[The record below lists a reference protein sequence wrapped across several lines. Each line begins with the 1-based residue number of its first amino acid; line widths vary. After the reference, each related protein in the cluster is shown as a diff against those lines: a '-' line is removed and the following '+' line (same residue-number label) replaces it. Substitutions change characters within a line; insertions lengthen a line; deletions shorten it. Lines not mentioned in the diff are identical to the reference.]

1 MDFHLKQWRNQ
12 QQHESEEQQPYSSA
26 TKIPKLEHLQT
37 QTHPEPA
44 SGYALPLFVPEPNTK
59 VISDLSAF
67 SESTTPAPASSATRF
82 PSEIFSLSLSLLF
95 LFLTETQKKSE
106 SFLTGFCLLF
116 DIISWVSVLGMG
128 SFFSMGQW
136 QELELQ
142 ALIFRYMLAGAAVP
156 PELLQPIKRSL
167 LHSQF
172 FFHHSLQQYPALL
185 QSGYWGRGA
194 MDPEP
199 TRCRRTDGKK
209 WRCSRDVVTG
219 QKYCERHVHRGRN
232 RSRKPV
238 EVPTATA
245 TATAG
250 RGGGGRTLDAATT
263 TNAVVTVASSLGNG
277 SDGTHFA
284 LSGSSPSM
292 DLLQLKQSSLESKHE
307 NRSFFDTRREV
318 SGGVQSDN
326 HILRP
331 FFDDWPG
338 QLQEPDNGRGNA
350 SSMNTATSLSIS
362 IRGNTSSDVSLKLS
376 TGNGVEPGQ
385 ESEQPQLN
393 WPTGWGSNHMAS
405 MGGPLAEALRS
416 SNSNSSPTSVL
427 NQLPRGSVCETSFIS
442 T

>member
-1 MDFHLKQWRNQ
+1 MDFHLMQWRNQ
-12 QQHESEEQQPYSSA
+12 RQHESEEQQPYPSA
-26 TKIPKLEHLQT
+26 AKIPKLET

-59 VISDLSAF
+59 VISTLSAF
-67 SESTTPAPASSATRF
+67 SESTSTTTTTIPASSAPRF
-82 PSEIFSLSLSLLF
+82 PR
-95 LFLTETQKKSE
+95 
-106 SFLTGFCLLF
+106 
-116 DIISWVSVLGMG
+116 MG
-128 SFFSMGQW
+128 SFFSMSQW

-142 ALIFRYMLAGAAVP
+142 ALIFRYMMAGAAVP

-172 FFHHSLQQYPALL
+172 FFQHHLQHYPALL
-185 QSGYWGRGA
+185 QSGYWGRGS

-209 WRCSRDVVTG
+209 WRCSKDVVAG

-238 EVPTATA
+238 EVTTA
-245 TATAG
+245 
-250 RGGGGRTLDAATT
+250 T
-263 TNAVVTVASSLGNG
+263 TNAAGGSGAATNNSVVTVASSLGKG
-277 SDGTHFA
+277 SNGTHFA
-284 LSGSSPSM
+284 LSGSSPSI
-292 DLLQLKQSSLESKHE
+292 DLLQLNQ
-307 NRSFFDTRREV
+307 NQREV
-318 SGGVQSDN
+318 SGGVQSDS
-326 HILRP
+326 HVLRP

-338 QLQEPDNGRGNA
+338 QLQEPNNGRSNA
-350 SSMNTATSLSIS
+350 TSNNNATSLSI
-362 IRGNTSSDVSLKLS
+362 SLKLS

-393 WPTGWGSNHMAS
+393 WPMGWESNHMAS

-416 SNSNSSPTSVL
+416 SNSNSSPTTVL
-427 NQLPRGSVCETSFIS
+427 HQLPRGSVSETSFIS